1 LNRHNLQKWVSFQ
14 SASTGK
20 HHFAALIDFRLWLK
34 DIRNDPRY
42 RSVERRNGEIRFNP
56 RGEQIQHVP
65 GPFTI
70 QARKMIFDKLLE
82 TQAAYGDTLIS
93 DDEIERIHAIWAD
106 EISRP
111 ATKRGEKNE

>member
-1 LNRHNLQKWVSFQ
+1 MDSGNY
-14 SASTGK
+14 
-20 HHFAALIDFRLWLK
+20 HFSALIEFRQWLK
-34 DIRNDPRY
+34 DIRNDSRY

-70 QARKMIFDKLLE
+70 QARKMILDRLLA
-82 TQAAYGDTLIS
+82 TQAEYGDMLIS
-93 DDEIERIHAIWAD
+93 SDEIERIHGIWAD

-111 ATKRGEKNE
+111 VKNRGAE